1 MKPTGPTQL
10 GLWGE
15 PVPEPAAGGAGELG
29 AHTDP
34 VGNGAGG
41 SPLLSGASLSAAP
54 ASALDGGAGCD
65 LPWFRHPLAERDIR
79 LGKAMV
85 SYEIKRA
92 RRRSIGMVVGVE
104 GLSVRAPRW
113 VSATDIEA
121 ALRAKERW
129 ICTKLMEQRE
139 RARKQ
144 LSAQI
149 DWRDGSLVPYLG
161 EHVVL
166 VLDPSVDGAVL
177 HQALV
182 SDAGA
187 SGMGHSLRRL
197 HLGLPAHAA
206 PDQIR
211 DVVQAWLQREALAAF
226 MPRVAHFAERLGVQ
240 VSKVKLSSAKTRW
253 GSASVDGSIRLHW
266 RLIHFSVSII
276 DYVVAHELAH
286 LREMNHSPRFWDVVR
301 SVMPEFDGAR
311 DQLRHAVIPD

>member
-1 MKPTGPTQL
+1 MSTPPKLGVALTQ
-10 GLWGE
+10 
-15 PVPEPAAGGAGELG
+15 
-29 AHTDP
+29 
-34 VGNGAGG
+34 
-41 SPLLSGASLSAAP
+41 
-54 ASALDGGAGCD
+54 DGGD
-65 LPWFRHPLAERDIR
+65 LPWFRHPQAEREIR

-113 VSATDIEA
+113 VSATDIES

-139 RARKQ
+139 RAHRQ

-149 DWRDGSLVPYLG
+149 DWQDGALVPYLG
-161 EHVVL
+161 GHVVL
-166 VLDPSVDGAVL
+166 VLDPGVDGAVL
-177 HQALV
+177 HQALLT
-182 SDAGA
+182 DGQTLDGA
-187 SGMGHSLRRL
+187 TQKRL
-197 HLGLPAHAA
+197 HVGLPAQASA
-206 PDQIR
+206 DQIR

-253 GSASVDGSIRLHW
+253 GSASMDGSIRLHW

-311 DQLRHAVIPD
+311 DQLRHAIIPD